1 MKPKMS
7 SSLDLHCFC
16 QQSCLEI
23 ASWDVLQAADYSA
36 YGGRSDV
43 RAGGFAP
50 GAVPEGITL
59 RDAFS
64 GKEDQGPDFDLPWL
78 DFGARAYSPAL
89 RRWMTPDP
97 LGEKYPA
104 VNPYA
109 YCAGDPVNY
118 VDPTGEKRRVVINKA
133 KKTITVN
140 ATYFVPHMDTRL
152 YRSMKS
158 ALSIYNKKFTN
169 FKYNYEG
176 TEYSVRFNLK
186 MSSYYQKKDY
196 INSELNND
204 ASPRNIIKWLNE
216 DKKDEE
222 GKRIL
227 SYVTGPGNGL
237 MYMPEGNENILINIH
252 EIGHT
257 LGASDKDSLSDIMYK
272 SLDEN
277 VLVTL
282 TQESINEIIE
292 QGKGDMVIVQEQSTN
307 AIKYLYEFI
316 LKHLNAND
324 EN

>member
-1 MKPKMS
+1 MRDRCYTKKELSIDS
-7 SSLDLHCFC
+7 SKKGHYTEWGVIGWEGNLPEGRITPSGALIYVTDHLG
-16 QQSCLEI
+16 SVRAVVEGT
-23 ASWDVLQAADYSA
+23 AGDVLMAADYSA

-43 RAGGFAP
+43 QAGGFAP
-50 GAVPEGITL
+50 AAVPEGITL

-64 GKEDQGPDFDLPWL
+64 GKEDQGPDFSLPWL

-89 RRWMTPDP
+89 RRWMVPDP

-104 VNPYA
+104 VSPYA

-186 MSSYYQKKDY
+186 MSSYYQKKT
-196 INSELNND
+196 
-204 ASPRNIIKWLNE
+204 II
-216 DKKDEE
+216 
-222 GKRIL
+222 
-227 SYVTGPGNGL
+227 
-237 MYMPEGNENILINIH
+237 
-252 EIGHT
+252 
-257 LGASDKDSLSDIMYK
+257 
-272 SLDEN
+272 
-277 VLVTL
+277 
-282 TQESINEIIE
+282 TQN
-292 QGKGDMVIVQEQSTN
+292 
-307 AIKYLYEFI
+307 
-316 LKHLNAND
+316 
-324 EN
+324 